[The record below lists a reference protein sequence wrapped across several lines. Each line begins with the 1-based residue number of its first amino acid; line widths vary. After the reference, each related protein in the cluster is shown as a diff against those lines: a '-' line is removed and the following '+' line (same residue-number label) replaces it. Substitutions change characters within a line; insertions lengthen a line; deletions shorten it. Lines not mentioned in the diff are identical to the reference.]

1 MRKLRFTLA
10 TAQTVHDPKKRA
22 TMLAA
27 AALEDVESILLLGR
41 ALHEAEQAAL
51 LIEDPEERQQ
61 MLESVHRVMERAGY
75 DSKHKAFLLKRAA
88 LAASNALVSVD

>member
-10 TAQTVHDPKKRA
+10 SAADIRDPKKRA

-27 AALEDVESILLLGR
+27 AALEEVETILLLGR

-51 LIEDPEERQQ
+51 LVDDPEQRQQ
-61 MLESVHRVMERAGY
+61 VLEGVYRVMERAGY
-75 DSKHKAFLLKRAA
+75 DSKHKAFLLKKAA
-88 LAASNALVSVD
+88 LAATNSLVSTD